1 MITFG
6 KGANG
11 RWVVATGVDEIV
23 KRANA
28 VITSISDGMEANF
41 IADCNDNL
49 FQDIAARIIATEFFK
64 VLDVEEDFL
73 TILIS
78 FTYQNKD
85 YAVSLGKLP
94 DPTDPKGKA
103 KIVESRYIL

>member
-1 MITFG
+1 MITFD

-23 KRANA
+23 RKANA
-28 VITSISDGMEANF
+28 VISSISDSMETNF

-49 FQDIAARIIATEFFK
+49 FQDIASRIVATEFFK
-64 VLDVEEDFL
+64 VFDIDEEFL

-78 FTYQNKD
+78 FSYQNKD

-94 DPTDPKGKA
+94 DPTDPKGNP

>member
-1 MITFG
+1 MITFN

-11 RWVVATGVDEIV
+11 RWVVATGVD
-23 KRANA
+23 KRKKRKR
-28 VITSISDGMEANF
+28 VDKEANF